1 MSSFRSRIR
10 LSALLVIGALL
21 VAFSVLLYSG
31 LSVILHRYLDARLL
45 AFGVNWAEFIE
56 ETNEALPGSAHQPSL
71 SEPRGTDSEE
81 NRESSAGI
89 ARAMI
94 GELKG
99 ILRAPPD
106 TKNFEVMFNVQPE
119 GD

>member
-1 MSSFRSRIR
+1 MPVYARVNETRWNPERVDEGIR
-10 LSALLVIGALL
+10 LT
-21 VAFSVLLYSG
+21 
-31 LSVILHRYLDARLL
+31 
-45 AFGVNWAEFIE
+45 E
-56 ETNEALPGSAHQPSL
+56 ETIIPAYQRHPGFKGYLLLTDPGGDSAMAI
-71 SEPRGTDSEE
+71 TMWDTEE
-81 NRESSAGI
+81 NMESSASI

-106 TKNFEVMFNVQPE
+106 TRHYEVMFNVQPE